1 MIIAFQVVLLIIIT
15 ISFVGI
21 VGERKDEDLRNKLLG
36 SLIASMVA
44 FVIVVILLLGGD
56 WIG

>member
-21 VGERKDEDLRNKLLG
+21 VGEKKDEDLRNKLLG